1 MTNNYSDFIGKID
14 VDKVILELQDYLET
28 LKKLFVVKSGS
39 YDRLDEYEFPKMEF
53 IHDKL
58 KKYKFANGKPEK
70 NTIELNP
77 MATFWWCMYD
87 SMSNTIHTFPFLH
100 HHSSSWERQQ
110 VDLFIVNCIINE
122 LKDVHLD
129 ENLIK
134 LKSSFVVKNGH
145 RYKVKYVHDYSPIG
159 CKNQLLIIKTTTKEL
174 IYCTTEYFN
183 EKIY

>member
-1 MTNNYSDFIGKID
+1 
-14 VDKVILELQDYLET
+14 
-28 LKKLFVVKSGS
+28 
-39 YDRLDEYEFPKMEF
+39 
-53 IHDKL
+53 
-58 KKYKFANGKPEK
+58 
-70 NTIELNP
+70 
-77 MATFWWCMYD
+77 
-87 SMSNTIHTFPFLH
+87 
-100 HHSSSWERQQ
+100 
-110 VDLFIVNCIINE
+110 